1 MALLD
6 SVKTSLQIT
15 GTGFDE
21 VINLK
26 IDEAKEYLLSAG
38 INQEVIESNKAVGL
52 ICSMVRDLW
61 TLDSGVCKFSDYTMQ
76 RIIQLSKGV

>member
-38 INQEVIESNKAVGL
+38 ISQEVIESNKAVGL

-61 TLDSGVCKFSDYTMQ
+61 TLDSGVCKFSDYTIQ

>member
-26 IDEAKEYLLSAG
+26 IDEAKEYLLSTG
-38 INQEVIESNKAVGL
+38 ISQEVIESNKAVGL

-61 TLDSGVCKFSDYTMQ
+61 TLDAGVCKFSEYTMQ